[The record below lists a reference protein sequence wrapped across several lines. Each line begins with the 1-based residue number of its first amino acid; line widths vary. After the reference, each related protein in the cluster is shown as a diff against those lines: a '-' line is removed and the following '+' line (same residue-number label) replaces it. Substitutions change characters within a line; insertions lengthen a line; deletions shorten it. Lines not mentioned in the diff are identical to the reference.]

1 MAAIEQDVEQYPD
14 GSTRLEES
22 KDKDE
27 ETHELSEEDLEKT
40 AKDFSEYLIVNSK
53 QEVGELYP
61 WTMTSPFSAS
71 PLYRSINLTRGF
83 KVSSFVSKS
92 FNDSWSGCIK
102 TLRVPQRKSL
112 SSTLTLVNSQTCLT
126 RLTRLRSDRNFENI
140 LLMQNFEG

>member
-40 AKDFSEYLIVNSK
+40 AKDFAEYLIVNSK

-71 PLYRSINLTRGF
+71 PYIEASTWREDSKYR
-83 KVSSFVSKS
+83 VSCRRVSTTAGVDASKRYEY
-92 FNDSWSGCIK
+92 
-102 TLRVPQRKSL
+102 LRESL
-112 SSTLTLVNSQTCLT
+112 WAPHAHS
-126 RLTRLRSDRNFENI
+126 
-140 LLMQNFEG
+140 